1 MRNKLSYNK
10 FSENLVGIEMKEMQT
25 VMNKPVYL
33 GISIL
38 GFSKILM
45 HEFPYDFVKAKCSEE
60 AKLFYMNTSS
70 LIVHIEKDDI
80 SKDIAENVETRI
92 DTSNY

>member
-1 MRNKLSYNK
+1 
-10 FSENLVGIEMKEMQT
+10 MKKMQT

-38 GFSKILM
+38 GFSKILI
-45 HEFPYDFVKAKCSEE
+45 HEFPYDFVKPKCSEE
-60 AKLFYMNTSS
+60 AKLCYMNTSS

-80 SKDIAENVETRI
+80 SKDIAENVETII
-92 DTSNY
+92 DTSDY